1 MINILFNELISVHD
15 KYRFEIKLALDRNK
29 FGKAHSIEYYFFLP
43 SSLNISHY
51 TYDKTKFYA
60 SLQRYVRYQTPDIN
74 IEMLFQSSNNI
85 SPYIRT
91 IEGLDNLK
99 NNPADSFLSE
109 SIVDEMKLTGTI
121 IKNGINESYSSI
133 ASSSNEDEFEA
144 SSKHLLIISE
154 IVEDGLNRLK
164 KKIFSFQFNKRI
176 IETFKY
182 LDDYVTLLEEETFLN
197 VLKNFEIYD
206 KTEVYEKIR
215 DKAVAVNRYR
225 DIEKYIKL
233 SYDNLDFFL
242 YYRGL
247 LKKFISSCL
256 FLKAEPTFNL
266 YTHVVSGVA
275 SGLAML
281 FAVVITVYV
290 QMRYSSTS
298 KFFIITAVIIY
309 IFKDRIK
316 EFVKVVF
323 SKHGSNFI
331 FDRKIKITEPT
342 HDIKIGYIKESFSIL
357 SVDRIDDELIKLR
370 NKDNLDMIDED
381 AKKEVVLKYKT
392 FIKLYYDKISKY
404 HTRRKNPLNIIRFSI
419 SDFLKHT
426 DDESVDYNI
435 MDNGSI
441 KSIMA
446 KKTYHMNVV
455 IKYISDSAVYERYRI
470 IFNRSGIMK
479 VDKVI

>member
-1 MINILFNELISVHD
+1 MIDNLFNELISAHD

-29 FGKAHSIEYYFFLP
+29 FEKANKIEYYFFLP

-60 SLQRYVRYQTPDIN
+60 SLQRYIRYQTPDIT
-74 IEMLFQSSNNI
+74 IEMLFEGSNSI

-91 IEGLDNLK
+91 IEGLDKLK
-99 NNPADSFLSE
+99 NNSLDNFLLE
-109 SIVDEMKLTGTI
+109 SIVDEMKLIGTI

-133 ASSSNEDEFEA
+133 MSSSSKEEFEA
-144 SSKHLLIISE
+144 SSRHILMISE

-164 KKIFSFQFNKRI
+164 KKIFSFNFNRRI
-176 IETFKY
+176 FESFKY
-182 LDDYVTLLEEETFLN
+182 LDDYVTLLEEETLLN
-197 VLKNFEIYD
+197 ILKKFQVYD

-215 DKAVAVNRYR
+215 NKAVAINSYR

-233 SYDNLDFFL
+233 SYNNIDYFL

-266 YTHVVSGVA
+266 YTHIVSGVA

-281 FAVVITVYV
+281 FAVLITVYV

-342 HDIKIGYIKESFSIL
+342 HNIKIGYIKESFSIL

-370 NKDNLDMIDED
+370 NRDNLDMIDED
-381 AKKEVVLKYKT
+381 AKMEVVLKYKT
-392 FIKLYYDKISKY
+392 FIKLYYDRILKY

-419 SDFLKHT
+419 FDFLKHT
-426 DDESVDYNI
+426 DDESVDYNV

-446 KKTYHMNVV
+446 KKTYHMNVI

-479 VDKVI
+479 VNKVI